1 MRMND
6 VTKLNFAL
14 EHIAHLEDYINED
27 WNSSLI
33 EPLNRMKVELEK
45 QEQLL
50 LSNRNY
56 DNITLK
62 RGYTNDRLY
71 R

>member
-6 VTKLNFAL
+6 VTKLSFAL
-14 EHIAHLEDYINED
+14 EHIAHLEDYINDD

-33 EPLNRMKVELEK
+33 EPLNTIKVELEK
-45 QEQLL
+45 QEQSL

-56 DNITLK
+56 AKITTK
-62 RGYTNDRLY
+62 R
-71 R
+71 

>member
-6 VTKLNFAL
+6 ATKLSFAL
-14 EHIAHLEDYINED
+14 EHIAHLEDYINDD

-33 EPLNRMKVELEK
+33 EPLNTIKVELEK
-45 QEQLL
+45 QEQSL

-56 DNITLK
+56 AKITTK
-62 RGYTNDRLY
+62 R
-71 R
+71 

>member
-14 EHIAHLEDYINED
+14 EHIAHLEDYINDD

-45 QEQLL
+45 QEQSL

-56 DNITLK
+56 VKITHK
-62 RGYTNDRLY
+62 G
-71 R
+71 

>member
-6 VTKLNFAL
+6 VTKLSFAL
-14 EHIAHLEDYINED
+14 EHIAHLEDYINDD

-33 EPLNRMKVELEK
+33 QPLNTIKVELEK
-45 QEQLL
+45 QEQSL

-56 DNITLK
+56 DKITTK
-62 RGYTNDRLY
+62 R
-71 R
+71 

>member
-6 VTKLNFAL
+6 VTKLSFAL
-14 EHIAHLEDYINED
+14 EHIAHLEDYINDD

-33 EPLNRMKVELEK
+33 EPLNKIKVELEK
-45 QEQLL
+45 QEQSL

-56 DNITLK
+56 DKITIK
-62 RGYTNDRLY
+62 R
-71 R
+71 

>member
-6 VTKLNFAL
+6 LCKLNFVL

-27 WNSSLI
+27 WNPSLI

-45 QEQLL
+45 QEQSL

-56 DNITLK
+56 VKITHK
-62 RGYTNDRLY
+62 G
-71 R
+71 

>member
-6 VTKLNFAL
+6 ATKLSFAL
-14 EHIAHLEDYINED
+14 EHIAHLEDYINDD

-33 EPLNRMKVELEK
+33 QPLNTIKVELEK
-45 QEQLL
+45 QEQSL

-56 DNITLK
+56 VKITHK
-62 RGYTNDRLY
+62 G
-71 R
+71 

>member
-6 VTKLNFAL
+6 ATKLSFAL
-14 EHIAHLEDYINED
+14 EHIAHLEDYINDD

-33 EPLNRMKVELEK
+33 QPLNTIKVELEK
-45 QEQLL
+45 QEQSL

-56 DNITLK
+56 DKITTK
-62 RGYTNDRLY
+62 R
-71 R
+71 